1 MKFLIVISMPGELA
15 KSELPDIVY
24 ILSIN
29 QKVSVS
35 QPITPAIIA
44 PNLAPFLTKK
54 IENTMPKYHKLLSTS
69 QFVPNISG
77 LHTLQ
82 CNLLFY

>member
-15 KSELPDIVY
+15 RSELPDIVY

-29 QKVSVS
+29 QKASVS

-44 PNLAPFLTKK
+44 PNLAPFRTKK
-54 IENTMPKYHKLLSTS
+54 IENAMPKYHIPQSIS

-77 LHTLQ
+77 LTSSR
-82 CNLLFY
+82 